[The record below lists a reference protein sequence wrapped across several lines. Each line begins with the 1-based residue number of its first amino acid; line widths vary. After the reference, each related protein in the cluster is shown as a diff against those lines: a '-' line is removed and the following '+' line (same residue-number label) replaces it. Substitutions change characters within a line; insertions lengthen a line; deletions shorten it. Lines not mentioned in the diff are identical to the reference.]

1 MTARAGMTNN
11 FHFRG
16 RIPASK
22 SILNRLLIL
31 RSFEYGLI
39 IDGDS
44 DADDV
49 VKMKHALA
57 QLDRGEMA
65 DCGHAGTT
73 LRFLALRASRL
84 PGTHHLAGSLRLF
97 QRPQTEIIRILEQL
111 GCQADVGPQRLTIR
125 GQGWNVPDQG
135 LKIDRSISSQFASA
149 VLLSA
154 WDLPKPLALRFEG
167 EAVSEPYF
175 AMTLELARQAGMRF
189 EVVSP
194 KEVVVAAGSRVT
206 PQIFLAETD
215 ISSAFSVAALAA
227 LRGVAEF
234 QAWPDRS
241 LQPDSVFPEILE
253 KMGCRVAFVEELG
266 HNHLSHLKTLR
277 IERPVGDLKPVNW
290 DLRDCPDLFPV
301 LAALCAF
308 AEGRSRLFG
317 APQLAHKESSRIE
330 KSAELVRLAGR
341 KAREIE
347 GGLEIDGSSATSE
360 HSDMKDNRLPFDTDH
375 DHRLAMAAAVVRAAG
390 IPIRILHPEVINKS
404 FPAFFS
410 VAASVVGQDKGEA
423 R

>member
-1 MTARAGMTNN
+1 MTAGAGMNQ

-31 RSFEYGLI
+31 RSFEYGLV

-44 DADDV
+44 NADDV
-49 VKMKHALA
+49 IKMRNALA
-57 QLDRGEMA
+57 QFERGEMA

-97 QRPQTEIIRILEQL
+97 QRPQTEIIRLLEQL

-125 GQGWNVPDQG
+125 GQGWVVPKQG
-135 LKIDRSISSQFASA
+135 LAIDRSVSSQFASA

-154 WDLPKPLALRFEG
+154 WDLPEPLSLRFEG
-167 EAVSEPYF
+167 DAVSESYF
-175 AMTLELARQAGMRF
+175 AMSLELARRAGMKF
-189 EVVSP
+189 EKVSDS
-194 KEVVVAAGSRVT
+194 EVIVAAGSRVV
-206 PQIFLAETD
+206 PQILDAETD
-215 ISSAFSVAALAA
+215 VSSAFAVAGLAA
-227 LRGVAEF
+227 MRGVAEIE
-234 QAWPDRS
+234 AWPDQS
-241 LQPDSVFPEILE
+241 LQPDSVFPQILE
-253 KMGCRVAFVEELG
+253 KMGCRVAFVEETG

-277 IERPVGDLKPVNW
+277 IERPEGSLKPVDW

-308 AEGRSRLFG
+308 AGGRSRLFG
-317 APQLAHKESSRIE
+317 APHLAHKESSRIE

-347 GGLEIDGSSATSE
+347 GGLEIDGQPAISESS
-360 HSDMKDNRLPFDTDH
+360 MKDIRLSFDTDH
-375 DHRLAMAAAVVRAAG
+375 DHRLAMAAAVVCAG
-390 IPIRILHPEVINKS
+390 GVPVKIQHPEVINKS
-404 FPAFFS
+404 FPGFFS
-410 VAASVVGQDKGEA
+410 IAEPVLGAAKEDL